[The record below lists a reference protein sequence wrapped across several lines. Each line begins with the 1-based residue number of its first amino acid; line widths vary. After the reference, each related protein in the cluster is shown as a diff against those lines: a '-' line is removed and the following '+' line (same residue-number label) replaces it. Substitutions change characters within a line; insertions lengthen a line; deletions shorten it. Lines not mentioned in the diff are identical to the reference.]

1 MVVDL
6 VTKLSMLNEN
16 FFTLHGERVMLR
28 ADGARFIVFEGIDG
42 CGKSTAAKLLAEY
55 LKSKGQEVLL
65 TKEPSL
71 DSEAGRRIRQILR
84 GEFTA
89 TVEERQQLFTDDR
102 KVHVEQVILPALR
115 EGKVVISDRYFF
127 STFALGA
134 ATGADLEWLININTN
149 YIMPDLAFLVAVSP
163 TVGLGRVAARGE
175 GMELHDKLDIQQRA
189 ADTYALLAQRFPI
202 FRTVDGEKS
211 VEEVF
216 AAVRLAY
223 ENEMT

>member
-1 MVVDL
+1 
-6 VTKLSMLNEN
+6 MLKDK
-16 FFTLHGERVMLR
+16 FFTLEGQEVMPRVEN
-28 ADGARFIVFEGIDG
+28 ARFIVFEGIDG
-42 CGKSTAAKLLAEY
+42 CGKSTAAKLLAKY
-55 LKSKGQEVLL
+55 LQNKGQKVLL

-71 DSEAGRRIRQILR
+71 DSEPGRKIRQILR

-89 TVEERQQLFTDDR
+89 SVEERQQLFTDDR

-115 EGKVVISDRYFF
+115 EGKVVICDRYFF

-134 ATGADLEWLININTN
+134 ATGADLKWLIKINTN
-149 YIMPDLAFLVAVSP
+149 YVMPDLTFLVAVRP
-163 TVGLGRVAARGE
+163 EIGLGRVTARGE

-189 ADTYALLAQRFPI
+189 ADTYALLARRFPI

-216 AAVRLAY
+216 TAVTDVY
-223 ENEMT
+223 ESEMG

>member
-1 MVVDL
+1 MP
-6 VTKLSMLNEN
+6 
-16 FFTLHGERVMLR
+16 R
-28 ADGARFIVFEGIDG
+28 AEGARFIVFEGIDG

-55 LKSKGQEVLL
+55 LKSKGREVLL

-71 DSEAGRRIRQILR
+71 DSEAGRKIRQILR

-89 TVEERQQLFTDDR
+89 TAHERQQLFTDDR

-115 EGKVVISDRYFF
+115 EGKVVICDRYFF

-134 ATGADLEWLININTN
+134 ATGADLEWLIKINTN
-149 YIMPDLAFLVAVSP
+149 YVMPDLTFLVAVRP
-163 TVGLGRVAARGE
+163 EVGLGRVAARGE

-189 ADTYALLAQRFPI
+189 ADTYVLLARQFPI
-202 FRTVDGEKS
+202 FRTVDGEKP

-216 AAVRLAY
+216 AVVRDIY
-223 ENEMT
+223 EHEMK